1 MTAPEVV
8 LLAAGGFAAGAL
20 NAAAGGG
27 SLISFPAL
35 LATGLPALTA
45 NVTNTVAL
53 CPGYLG
59 GVVGYRRELAGQGG
73 RIVPLVA
80 AAVAGSVAG
89 VVLLEISSQKAFEH
103 IVPFLILGACALLA
117 AQPSLARRLRRAA
130 PHADRHVGPGLLAAT
145 VAGGTYGS
153 YFGAGLGVALLAV
166 LGLSLDDT
174 LQRLNA
180 LKGAL
185 SLAVN
190 LAGAVILAVLGPVHW
205 LSVLVVAPAALTGG
219 RAGVVVARRLSDRV
233 LRAGVIAFGVVVAVV
248 LLAR

>member
-1 MTAPEVV
+1 VTAPEVL

-45 NVTNTVAL
+45 NITNTVAL

-59 GVVGYRRELAGQGG
+59 GVIGYRNELRGQRG
-73 RIVPLVA
+73 RIVPLVV

-89 VVLLEISSQKAFEH
+89 VVLLEISSQKAFNRL
-103 IVPFLILGACALLA
+103 VPFLVLAACALLA
-117 AQPSLARRLRRAA
+117 AQPWLARRLRAR
-130 PHADRHVGPGLLAAT
+130 PRHPDRHVGPALLAAT
-145 VAGGTYGS
+145 AVGGTYGS

-166 LGLSLDDT
+166 LGVSLDDT

-180 LKGAL
+180 LKGTL
-185 SLAVN
+185 SFAVN
-190 LAGAVILAVLGPVHW
+190 TAGAVLLAILGPVHW
-205 LSVLVVAPAALTGG
+205 LSVLVVAPAALAGG
-219 RAGVVVARRLSDRV
+219 RSGVVVARRLSDRV
-233 LRAGVIAFGVVVAVV
+233 LRGGVIAFGVVVAVV